1 MNEDPPPLDVVLDL
15 CSDKHRRI
23 VLSVLATQQRSLT
36 LDDLTKAIVKHN
48 HHEPLR
54 EFSGEKITGIKS
66 EIHHNHAPRLEDAGL
81 VEYDRERQLVE
92 PTEQFERVETQL
104 SEILDADPA
113 ASPPLD
119 L

>member
-23 VLSVLATQQRSLT
+23 VLGVLATQRRPLT

-54 EFSGEKITGIKS
+54 ELSGETMTQIRS
-66 EIHHNHAPRLEDAGL
+66 EIHHRHAPRLEDAGL
-81 VEYDRERQLVE
+81 IEYDRERHLVE

-104 SEILDADPA
+104 SDILEADPA

>member
-15 CSDKHRRI
+15 CTDKHRRI
-23 VLSVLATQQRSLT
+23 VLGVLATQRRSLT

-48 HHEPLR
+48 HHELLT
-54 EFSGEKITGIKS
+54 EVSGETMTEIKAK
-66 EIHHNHAPRLEDAGL
+66 IHHDHAPRLADAGL

-92 PTEQFERVETQL
+92 PTEQFDRVETQL
-104 SEILDADPA
+104 TEILDADPA
-113 ASPPLD
+113 AAPPLD